1 MKEINEILFIVFSTL
16 ETWSIFAISFTLFR
30 FNILKYNLQI
40 IPVSFLMALLNYAIW
55 HETNLGSWIP
65 VIGLVLFTL
74 FIFYMLRTSLI
85 GSLIV
90 ALTGYG
96 TVILIQT
103 AFLYIC
109 QLAGFTTVADVQAG
123 GTDYYILSAVSSIAV
138 ILLSLRLYRLG
149 YGFSFSLNHFK
160 VQRENLLIL
169 AIMVAM
175 FIMLSFL
182 HLLKNRLYFVELVAV
197 AIVLFLIFIALRRE
211 RT

>member
-1 MKEINEILFIVFSTL
+1 MNEILFVVFSTL

-40 IPVSFLMALLNYAIW
+40 IPVSVLMALLNYAIW

-74 FIFYMLRTSLI
+74 FIFYTLRTSLL

-103 AFLYIC
+103 AFLYFY
-109 QLAGFTTVADVQAG
+109 QLAGFTTVTEVQAR
-123 GTDYYILSAVSSIAV
+123 GTNYYILSAVCSIV
-138 ILLSLRLYRLG
+138 VLLLSFLLFRLG

-169 AIMVAM
+169 TIVVAM
-175 FIMLSFL
+175 LIILSFL
-182 HLLKNRLYFVELVAV
+182 HLLKNKLYFVELVMV

>member
-1 MKEINEILFIVFSTL
+1 MNEILFVVFSTL

-40 IPVSFLMALLNYAIW
+40 IPVSVLMALLNYAIW
-55 HETNLGSWIP
+55 YETNLGSWIP

-74 FIFYMLRTSLI
+74 FIFYTLRTSLL

-103 AFLYIC
+103 AFLYFY
-109 QLAGFTTVADVQAG
+109 QLAGFTTVTEVQAR
-123 GTDYYILSAVSSIAV
+123 GTNYYILSAVCSIV
-138 ILLSLRLYRLG
+138 VLLLSFLLFRLG

-169 AIMVAM
+169 TIVVAM
-175 FIMLSFL
+175 LIILSFL
-182 HLLKNRLYFVELVAV
+182 HLLKNKLYFVELVMV

>member
-1 MKEINEILFIVFSTL
+1 MKALSEILFFVFSTL

-40 IPVSFLMALLNYAIW
+40 IPITVLMALLNYAIW
-55 HETNLGSWIP
+55 YETNLGSWIP

-103 AFLYIC
+103 AFLYIY
-109 QLAGFTTVADVQAG
+109 QLAGFTTVADVRAG
-123 GTDYYILSAVSSIAV
+123 GSSYYILSAVSSCV
-138 ILLSLRLYRLG
+138 VLLLSWLLYRLG
-149 YGFSFSLNHFK
+149 YGFSFSLHHFK
-160 VQRENLLIL
+160 VQRENMLIL
-169 AIMVAM
+169 VVTVAM

-182 HLLKNRLYFVELVAV
+182 HLLKNKLYFVELVAI
-197 AIVLFLIFIALRRE
+197 ANVLFLIFIALRRE
-211 RT
+211 KT